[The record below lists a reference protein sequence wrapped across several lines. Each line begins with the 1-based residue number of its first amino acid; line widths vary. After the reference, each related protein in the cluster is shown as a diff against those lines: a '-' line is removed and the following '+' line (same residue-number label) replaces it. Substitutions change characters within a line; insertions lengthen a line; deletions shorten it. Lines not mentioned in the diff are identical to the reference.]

1 MTLDPRISAIF
12 SMVMLIV
19 SALGAAGVY
28 FTTLFGA
35 SASVKIVAGL
45 AVLNIANNAINTV
58 LHLIP
63 SKTGAS
69 DQFPLGPKT

>member
-1 MTLDPRISAIF
+1 MTLDPRISAGF
-12 SMVMLIV
+12 SMIMLVV

-35 SASVKIVAGL
+35 SASEKIIAGL
-45 AVLNIANNAINTV
+45 AILNIANNAINTV

-63 SKTGAS
+63 SKTDAPS
-69 DQFPLGPKT
+69 QFPLGPKT